1 MHNYI
6 TPLVELFRQNA
17 NAANAEPMAKYM
29 KNLFPYLGIKTP
41 ERRELLRQYYK
52 EYGKPEITEL
62 KQIIPELWEL
72 PEREF
77 QYCAVGLLQLYK
89 NKVDASFI
97 VLYKQLITTKSWW
110 DTVDG
115 IAANLAG
122 SLFKKYP
129 EMIKSHTEKWQASG
143 NMWLQRTALLFQL
156 NYKADTDVELMFALI
171 RRNLGSKEFFI
182 NKAIGWILRE
192 YSKTDAQ
199 VVMDFVKKTD
209 LVPLSQREAL
219 KWLKNH
225 SAT

>member
-6 TPLVELFRQNA
+6 KPLVELFRQNA
-17 NAANAEPMAKYM
+17 NAANARPMAKYM

-41 ERRELLRQYYK
+41 ERRELLKQYYK

-62 KQIIPELWEL
+62 KQISQELWKL

-77 QYCAVGLLQLYK
+77 QYCAVGMLQLYK
-89 NKVDASFI
+89 DKVDASFI
-97 VLYKQLITTKSWW
+97 ELYEQLIITKSWW

-115 IAANLAG
+115 IAANLVG

-129 EMIKSHTEKWQASG
+129 EMIKPHTEKWQTSG

-156 NYKADTDVELMFALI
+156 NYKADTNVELMFDLI
-171 RRNLGSKEFFI
+171 RCNLGSKEFFI

-192 YSKTDAQ
+192 YSKTDAK
-199 VVMDFVKKTD
+199 VVIDFVKKTD
-209 LVPLSQREAL
+209 IASLSKREAL
-219 KWLKNH
+219 KWLREH
-225 SAT
+225 PTT

>member
-1 MHNYI
+1 MHKYI
-6 TPLVELFRQNA
+6 KSLIEFFQQNA
-17 NAANAEPMAKYM
+17 NAKDAEPMGKYM

-41 ERRELLRQYYK
+41 QRRELLKQFYK
-52 EYGKPEITEL
+52 ENGKPEISEL
-62 KQIIPELWEL
+62 KPVILDLWEL

-77 QYCAVGLLQLYK
+77 QYCAVGMLKLYK
-89 NKVDASFI
+89 DKVDVSF
-97 VLYKQLITTKSWW
+97 VELYEQLITTKSWW
-110 DTVDG
+110 DTVDA
-115 IAANLAG
+115 IAANLVG

-129 EMIKSHTEKWQASG
+129 EMIKPHTEKWQASG

-156 NYKADTDVELMFALI
+156 NYKADTDVELMFAFI

-192 YSKTDAQ
+192 YSKTDAR
-199 VVMDFVKKTD
+199 VVIDFVENTA
-209 LVPLSQREAL
+209 LAPLSQREAL